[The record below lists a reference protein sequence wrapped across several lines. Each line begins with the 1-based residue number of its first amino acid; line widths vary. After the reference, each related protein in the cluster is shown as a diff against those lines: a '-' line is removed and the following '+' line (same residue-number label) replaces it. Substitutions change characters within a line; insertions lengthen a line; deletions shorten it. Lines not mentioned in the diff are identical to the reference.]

1 MNRAVILAGGRGTR
15 LRPYTMSLPK
25 PLMPVDDTP
34 ILEIILR
41 QLAHCGFDHV
51 TLAVNHQA
59 ELLKAY
65 FHDGSRWSLRV
76 ATALLM
82 RCVAVEQFGNLAK
95 ATFHENFFHT
105 AEIVFGG
112 GDGGWRI
119 IPSANQCLAENRE
132 WPRPRGAIVIRRFA
146 ARIFV
151 AFITTTI
158 RLAGIAQ

>member
-1 MNRAVILAGGRGTR
+1 GVRYDLPGFPGRLRCRHAGHAERIGSGRADRAPRSPRGSQVNRAVILAGGRGTR
-15 LRPYTMSLPK
+15 LRPYTVSLPK

-76 ATALLM
+76 
-82 RCVAVEQFGNLAK
+82 
-95 ATFHENFFHT
+95 
-105 AEIVFGG
+105 
-112 GDGGWRI
+112 D
-119 IPSANQCLAENRE
+119 
-132 WPRPRGAIVIRRFA
+132 
-146 ARIFV
+146 
-151 AFITTTI
+151 
-158 RLAGIAQ
+158 